1 MPLRWRQRSA
11 SLLAF
16 AVFATSAL
24 GFPVAHAPA
33 GVNVTARANSGKR
46 GLSFL
51 DAGRARLS
59 SGPPARHSAI
69 HVV

>member
-1 MPLRWRQRSA
+1 MPVKNITSTNMKSFS

-51 DAGRARLS
+51 DAGLTRDFN
-59 SGPPARHSAI
+59 SGY
-69 HVV
+69 V